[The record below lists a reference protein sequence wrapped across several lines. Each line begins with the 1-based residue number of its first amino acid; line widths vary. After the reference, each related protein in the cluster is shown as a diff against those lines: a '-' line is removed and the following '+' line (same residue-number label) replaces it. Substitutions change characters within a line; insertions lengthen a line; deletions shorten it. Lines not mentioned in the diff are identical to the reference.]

1 MFLYFLSQDKQ
12 LQKQKHEMEKLRMQR
27 EIEARTGISFTYKK
41 GKRRKQKKNTHP
53 SHMNR
58 KERRNYRY
66 ARLTKLTTAAA
77 NNKNTA
83 SKGALKKKVFSARSM
98 DKISQM
104 NNQKSRSKHEEKFGS
119 NFNY

>member
-1 MFLYFLSQDKQ
+1 MLCILSQDKE
-12 LQKQKHEMEKLRMQR
+12 LQKQKHEKEKLKMQR

-41 GKRRKQKKNTHP
+41 GKRRKQKRNTHP
-53 SHMNR
+53 SHMSR

-66 ARLTKLTTAAA
+66 ARLTKLTTTAE
-77 NNKNTA
+77 KNAA
-83 SKGALKKKVFSARSM
+83 SKEALKKKLLSTRSM
-98 DKISQM
+98 DLISQM

>member
-1 MFLYFLSQDKQ
+1 MNFLLQDKQ
-12 LQKQKHEMEKLRMQR
+12 LQKQKHEMEKLRLQR
-27 EIEARTGISFTYKK
+27 EIEARTGITFSYKK

-66 ARLTKLTTAAA
+66 GRLTKLPTTAAA
-77 NNKNTA
+77 TNNKNTT
-83 SKGALKKKVFSARSM
+83 SKDALKKKVLSARSI

>member
-1 MFLYFLSQDKQ
+1 
-12 LQKQKHEMEKLRMQR
+12 MQR

-53 SHMNR
+53 SHMSR

-66 ARLTKLTTAAA
+66 ARLTKLTTE
-77 NNKNTA
+77 KNAA
-83 SKGALKKKVFSARSM
+83 SKGTLKKKLFSARSM
-98 DKISQM
+98 DKISQV
-104 NNQKSRSKHEEKFGS
+104 NNQKSRSKHEERFGS